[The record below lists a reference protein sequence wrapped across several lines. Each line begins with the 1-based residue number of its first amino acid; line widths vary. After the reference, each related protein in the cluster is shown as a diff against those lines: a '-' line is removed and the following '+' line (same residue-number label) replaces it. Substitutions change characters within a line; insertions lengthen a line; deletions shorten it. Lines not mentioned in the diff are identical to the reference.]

1 MEQSNGGLI
10 KELALPLYN
19 AKFWMQ
25 LLGVVMILVGVMYGI
40 TIIGLI
46 IAWLPIWIGVL
57 LFQSASAI
65 DKAFNTE
72 DKDAAVRAFEKLK
85 VYFIINGV
93 MMLIGIIMAVIGML
107 MGGFGIMSAMSG
119 MEGMQGM

>member
-1 MEQSNGGLI
+1 MEESNGGLI

-25 LLGVVMILVGVMYGI
+25 LMGVVMIIYGIMIGI
-40 TIIGLI
+40 TIVGLI

-65 DKAFNTE
+65 DKAFNME
-72 DKDAAVRAFEKLK
+72 DKDAALRSFEKLK

-93 MMLIGIIMAVIGML
+93 LLLIGIILGILGVF
-107 MGGFGIMSAMSG
+107 MGGLGMMGAMSG